1 MLYNNYD
8 CGLFLTLKI
17 YLNIWGALINKLM
30 YDQHILYKQKLRR
43 GIASSFIRDDK
54 MATLP
59 ELFITCTVGRASRNT
74 QKHDKTIHASSD
86 EPKRSKRVKM
96 GDSEASHDYKG
107 TQKRAIKSLCSQGQT
122 QLTLDQ
128 IPTHSFN
135 SYTLQLD
142 MAFLFSPSPLL
153 SFLPVIVV
161 GEVETKRDDK

>member
-1 MLYNNYD
+1 MSRKPPNQRNNYD
-8 CGLFLTLKI
+8 CGLFVTLKI

-59 ELFITCTVGRASRNT
+59 ELFFTCAVGRASRNT

-128 IPTHSFN
+128 ILIVSIVT
-135 SYTLQLD
+135 
-142 MAFLFSPSPLL
+142 LFSSTWLFSFPPLPFFPSY
-153 SFLPVIVV
+153 
-161 GEVETKRDDK
+161 